1 MSELY
6 LRFYRMKQHL
16 PKPIFFIIALGMAAC
31 LATYWWLDTGDFDT
45 GLGVFFSVLLACLP
59 LPWLLSRPLALWRAA
74 QQARPHGIE
83 LADRS
88 VLTELA
94 DAEIL
99 VVSRRG
105 TITSGHPYLAET
117 TPEGTSRASL
127 LSMAAAA
134 ERQATHPIGRAIVQ
148 FADKHQLKQPQP
160 MMANE
165 LPGQGVESMIQRITV
180 RVGRPEWLQRE
191 GIRLDAAHLTRIDQL
206 SARGRQPILVTY
218 DSYLRGTL
226 VFDDDISRD
235 TIAAIHHLQDQGLAL
250 YILTADNQRL
260 ANATQKKTQA
270 DKAIGELTPAAKA
283 QEVQNLR
290 LAGQTVAVLVNEEK
304 DALMLERADA
314 PLRNL
319 TLPQVATLLPLSRK
333 ASHIIRQNH
342 KFAIVAT
349 ILMLLP
355 ASGFLHVFGG
365 PFLSPLIAV
374 IILVVTTLLI
384 FINSLR
390 T

>member
-226 VFDDDISRD
+226 VFDDDVSRD
-235 TIAAIHHLQDQGLAL
+235 TIAAIESELAQGA
-250 YILTADNQRL
+250 
-260 ANATQKKTQA
+260 KG
-270 DKAIGELTPAAKA
+270 IGELTPAAKA